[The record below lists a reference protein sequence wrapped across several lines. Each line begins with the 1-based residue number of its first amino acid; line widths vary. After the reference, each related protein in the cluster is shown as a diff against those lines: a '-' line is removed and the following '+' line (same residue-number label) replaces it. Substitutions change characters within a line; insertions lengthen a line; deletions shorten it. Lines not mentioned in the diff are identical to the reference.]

1 MNSEVKQGEKY
12 QVNLEVEVPAEEMA
26 LDIKLAA
33 KRIGAKVDIPG
44 FRKGKVPFSIL
55 EAHVGTAA
63 LLEEAAETVVNRTY
77 AEALTKHDIHPV
89 AQPEIRL
96 DQIGKDQP
104 LKYTAIITV
113 RPEVKLGDYKGLE
126 VVKKVY
132 EVSEEDVA
140 KELEAARER
149 VAKFLDAEEGAKV
162 ENGDQAVIDFTG
174 YVDGE
179 AFEGGAAEDY
189 PLNIG
194 SGSFIPG
201 FEDQVVGMAANEEKD
216 IEVTFPEKYQEESLA
231 GKPATFKV
239 KVKAIKKRIL
249 PELDDAC
256 AQDISETADTLEQL
270 KKELKDRMQ
279 ANFDKN
285 ADEMCR
291 SEAIA
296 KAVENAEIDIPPVM
310 IENRVEELIG
320 DMARRLEQQG
330 LNMDMYLEYT
340 KSNMEQMREQYKP
353 QAENSVRVDLVM
365 DAIAKAEDVMVE
377 EADIRKQIE
386 EMAAAYWQPAEAIRE
401 AIVKTN
407 AMPEMIEGIRLIKAG
422 DLIFE
427 ASVVKEEPLEAEPA
441 EESKEA

>member
-249 PELDDAC
+249 PELDDAF

-296 KAVENAEIDIPPVM
+296 QAVENAEIDIPPVM

-365 DAIAKAEDVMVE
+365 DAIAKAEDVKVE

-401 AIVKTN
+401 AIVKNN